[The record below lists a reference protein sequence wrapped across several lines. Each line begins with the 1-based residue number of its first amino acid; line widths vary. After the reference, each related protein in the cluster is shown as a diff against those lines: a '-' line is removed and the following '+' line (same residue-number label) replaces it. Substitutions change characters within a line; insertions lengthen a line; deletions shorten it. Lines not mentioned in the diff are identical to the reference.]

1 MRKKKKDLPV
11 TLLAHLSRVDQ
22 VSQTKRG
29 IKPYACTDVFVL
41 GGNKEQIEKQ
51 IPSLLKRGFQIMRYY
66 RLTPTEGQS
75 MFTHEEGVMPIVLP
89 KSGLYETAEWAY
101 LIDKEAKDG

>member
-41 GGNKEQIEKQ
+41 GGNKEEIEEQ
-51 IPSLLKRGFQIMRYY
+51 LPSLLKRGFQVMRYY

-75 MFTHEEGVMPIVLP
+75 MFVQDGAAMPIVLP
-89 KSGLYETAEWAY
+89 KTGLYETCEWTW
-101 LIDKEAKDG
+101 IDKEAKDG